1 MPLWGEQSPLDAARV
16 IVHRLSSLS
25 KPNFRLLVHPSVLSL
40 FSRARLGVILCAR
53 RTHALRA
60 FCFPGEPRPSRFTVP
75 PLHGASIKSSP
86 WPWEQNPLAF
96 RVPREKREQKTED
109 FIVYQNSVDL
119 MGFLGSD
126 AESRNTRDGVPLSVL
141 SLATKRSWKDS
152 KGEWQSQTEWHRVT
166 CFGQV
171 AEFAASLK
179 KGAHIHITGYLRS
192 REIEKNGTGRGK
204 KSGAKTTARAW
215 EVRAIRIAKLDR
227 TVQEDPST
235 DIPANDP
242 AS

>member
-1 MPLWGEQSPLDAARV
+1 M
-16 IVHRLSSLS
+16 
-25 KPNFRLLVHPSVLSL
+25 
-40 FSRARLGVILCAR
+40 
-53 RTHALRA
+53 
-60 FCFPGEPRPSRFTVP
+60 
-75 PLHGASIKSSP
+75 
-86 WPWEQNPLAF
+86 
-96 RVPREKREQKTED
+96 PREKREQKTED

-126 AESRNTRDGVPLSVL
+126 AESRNTRDGVPLTVL

-152 KGEWQSQTEWHRVT
+152 KGEWQSQTEWHRIT

-171 AEFAASLK
+171 AEFASSLR

-204 KSGAKTTARAW
+204 KSGAKTKVRAW

-227 TVQEDPST
+227 AVQEDPSN
-235 DIPANDP
+235 DIPADDP
-242 AS
+242 AL